1 MKKMKYKEIK
11 DKYIELFLK
20 EKLTDEEKTK
30 KEYFKNL
37 LIDIQNKKIKPIAKK
52 EEEEEE
58 NNIEKEEKKEKQT
71 YLNLSF

>member
-1 MKKMKYKEIK
+1 MKKMTLKEIK

-20 EKLTDEEKTK
+20 ENLTENEKEK

-37 LIDIQNKKIKPIAKK
+37 LINIQNKKIKTITK
-52 EEEEEE
+52 EE
-58 NNIEKEEKKEKQT
+58 EKEEKKEKQT

>member
-1 MKKMKYKEIK
+1 MKKMTLKEIK

-37 LIDIQNKKIKPIAKK
+37 LINIQNKKIKPITITKTK
-52 EEEEEE
+52 EEE
-58 NNIEKEEKKEKQT
+58 EEKKEKQT